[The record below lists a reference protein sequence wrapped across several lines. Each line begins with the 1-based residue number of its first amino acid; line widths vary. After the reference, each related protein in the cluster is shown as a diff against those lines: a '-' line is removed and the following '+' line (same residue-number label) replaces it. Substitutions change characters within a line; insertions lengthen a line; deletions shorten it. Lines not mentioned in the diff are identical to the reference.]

1 MFEKDLTSVDSRLKS
16 KMTTNYLN
24 KAIRNGLAAGLA
36 VVLVGCA
43 SSGYRKSEKT
53 AGALEGSAK
62 RIEAAAQQLQQAVV
76 SLNDLVNNPQ
86 LDLRPQ
92 FKKFSAAVGK
102 SASLGTS
109 IRDADTE
116 LQARSELYFAE
127 WDKELA
133 AIQNESIRA
142 SGQARKLEVI
152 TQCNNVRNACLT
164 AQTECSPVLSDLNDI
179 ERLLKADLTPGG
191 LAAVRDETARINQ
204 RAAPVQDTVNK
215 LVADMRAL
223 ATAMS
228 PRLVT
233 EK

>member
-1 MFEKDLTSVDSRLKS
+1 
-16 KMTTNYLN
+16 MTTTYLN
-24 KAIRNGLAAGLA
+24 KAIRNGLGAGLA
-36 VVLVGCA
+36 VIFAGCA

-53 AGALEGSAK
+53 ASSLEASAK
-62 RIEAAAQQLQQAVV
+62 RIEVAAQQLQQAVS
-76 SLNDLVNNPQ
+76 SLNDLIHNPQ
-86 LDLRPQ
+86 SDLRPQ
-92 FKKFSAAVGK
+92 FKKFSAAVGR

-109 IRDADTE
+109 IRDADAE

-127 WDKELA
+127 WDKELS

-152 TQCNNVRNACLT
+152 THCNNVRNACLT

-179 ERLLKADLTPGG
+179 ERLLKADLTSGG
-191 LAAVRDETARINQ
+191 LAAIRGEATRVNQ

-215 LVADMRAL
+215 LVADMRSL

-228 PRLVT
+228 PRMVT